1 MYVEWE
7 KMRAKNKIPPSKTMV
22 LKHLLMKDVEI
33 DLEYAVREWKGLLR
47 MMILIIKKNSPLV
60 SKIVMV
66 SGNVTFS

>member
-7 KMRAKNKIPPSKTMV
+7 KMRAKNKIPTSKTMV